1 MSIQFSPVIA
11 TQARGKGSAFSVKQ
25 IDLRELGEKAS
36 PVAVLADFRVLERP
50 FGPHPHAGFS
60 AVTYV
65 FEDSKGA
72 LRARDS
78 LGNDA
83 VIGPGGIVWTQ
94 AGTGLMH
101 HEVPAENDRE
111 LHGLH
116 IIVNLSARNKLA
128 PPKVLRLEG
137 HDVPEWRN
145 AAGDRVRVAVGA
157 FEGVFSPIV
166 PVEPFQ
172 LA

>member
-36 PVAVLADFRVLERP
+36 PVTVLAGFRVIERP
-50 FGPHPHAGFS
+50 FGPHPHVGFS

-72 LRARDS
+72 LWARA

-94 AGTGLMH
+94 AGSGLTKCT
-101 HEVPAENDRE
+101 AKFR
-111 LHGLH
+111 
-116 IIVNLSARNKLA
+116 R
-128 PPKVLRLEG
+128 R
-137 HDVPEWRN
+137 
-145 AAGDRVRVAVGA
+145 
-157 FEGVFSPIV
+157 
-166 PVEPFQ
+166 
-172 LA
+172 